1 MTPKQENALMVQFEE
16 AILNW
21 LQSESEN
28 TTTLAYKL
36 ISVIKESIPSNYDNE
51 EKWKTIGLFLT
62 KGDSLHLAKAKW
74 SQGVINTI
82 GPSKCDA
89 TEEMINEYKD
99 AVLTLKETGYK
110 MECGLLIKEQNV

>member
-36 ISVIKESIPSNYDNE
+36 ISVIKESIPSNYDN
-51 EKWKTIGLFLT
+51 
-62 KGDSLHLAKAKW
+62 D
-74 SQGVINTI
+74 NTT
-82 GPSKCDA
+82 S
-89 TEEMINEYKD
+89 NRHRN
-99 AVLTLKETGYK
+99 
-110 MECGLLIKEQNV
+110 QNQSS